1 MTGGAMVNPP
11 PLIDVLPGDP
21 ITSEGWNNMLATLR
35 LLVGEANQRRG
46 TVTVNVVGPGN
57 IPFRGAAVTAQPQ
70 GDPVRPPRAAAFVG
84 AGVDAYQFDQ
94 MLPGSYALSVE
105 AEGFSAQTQT
115 PVVVVAA
122 DADPPPATFTLVP
135 TVERFAVPNVLGIRL
150 DAALS
155 AIKAAGFA
163 AGRVIDSHGVE
174 LAPGNVP
181 EEAQGL
187 PVLGQFPIAD
197 SLEPKTDPI
206 FVHVSATS
214 EVLKRVKVPDLRG
227 LTMSEAKDTLESLG
241 LALGPI
247 TTVGS

>member
-1 MTGGAMVNPP
+1 MVTSP
-11 PLIDVLPGDP
+11 PLIDVQPGDP
-21 ITSEGWNNMLATLR
+21 ITSEGWNNMIATLR
-35 LLVGEANQRRG
+35 LLVGEANQRHG
-46 TVTVNVVGPGN
+46 TVTVQVLGPGN
-57 IPFRGAAVTAQPQ
+57 VPFRGAVVTAQPQ
-70 GDPVRPPRAAAFVG
+70 GDPPRPARAAAFVG
-84 AGVDAYQFDQ
+84 AAINAYQFDQ
-94 MLPGSYALSVE
+94 MLPGSYALSVD

-115 PVVVVAA
+115 PTVVVTA

-174 LAPGNVP
+174 LAPENVP

-187 PVLGQFPIAD
+187 PVLGQFPIAE

-214 EVLKRVKVPDLRG
+214 EVLKRVKIPDLRG
-227 LTMSEAKDTLESLG
+227 LTVSEAKAALEALG

-247 TTVGS
+247 ATIGS